1 MWENVVKILIVDD
14 EELARARLKRM
25 LNTLDVGTIEEA
37 KNADEA
43 IDAMK
48 NEVYDI
54 AFLDINMPE
63 VSGLELAYELKYL
76 NADLAIIFQTAYEEH
91 ALKAF
96 DIGAVAYLVKPYSLE
111 QVKDALA
118 RVQKKSATS
127 QVKEELRI
135 LSKTGDSY
143 LLLKPEE
150 IYYVKADLSEVVLRS
165 EKGFSYYAQKISDLQ
180 QKLEAFNFVRVHR
193 SYLVNIDEIKDI
205 QTIEQSKL
213 RFAFKN
219 CSDTVESSKDGA
231 KAFRDKFGA

>member
-1 MWENVVKILIVDD
+1 VKILIVDD

-25 LNTLDVGTIEEA
+25 LNTLEAQVVDEA

-43 IDAMK
+43 IEAVKDK
-48 NEVYDI
+48 GYDM

-63 VSGLELAYELKYL
+63 ISGLELGYELKYL
-76 NADLAIIFQTAYEEH
+76 NENLSIIFQTAYEEH

-118 RVQKKSATS
+118 RVRKTNDAVQ
-127 QVKEELRI
+127 ERNDLRI
-135 LSKTGDSY
+135 LSKMGESY

-150 IYYVKADLSEVVLRS
+150 ISYVKADLSEVMIRS
-165 EKGFSYYAQKISDLQ
+165 AKGFSYYAQKISDLE
-180 QKLEAFNFVRVHR
+180 KRLKPFNFFRVHR

-213 RFAFKN
+213 RFSFKE
-219 CSDTVESSKDGA
+219 CSDTIESSKDGA
-231 KAFRDKFGA
+231 KAFREKFNT